1 MQTDAVVHVIDDD
14 EAVRQSLTFLLK
26 TAGLQVQTYDGATSF
41 LRELPQAKSGCI
53 ITDVRMPEISGIDL
67 LHRLKEMQVRLP
79 VIVITGH
86 GDVPLAVEAM
96 KSGALEFF
104 EKPFD
109 DEALLG
115 AVKAALQHH
124 GADAKREADR
134 AEIIEKLATLSNRER
149 QVLEGLVAGHANK
162 TIAFDHGISPR
173 TVEIYR
179 ANLMSKMQATSL
191 SDLVRMAL
199 VGGVLEGTTRTGAGK
214 PAKQ

>member
-1 MQTDAVVHVIDDD
+1 MPTDAVVHVIDDD
-14 EAVRQSLTFLLK
+14 EAVRQSLMFLLK
-26 TAGLQVQTYDGATSF
+26 TAGHAVQIYDSATAF
-41 LRELPQAKSGCI
+41 LRDLSQAKPGCV
-53 ITDVRMPEISGIDL
+53 ITDVRMPDVSGIEL

-96 KSGALEFF
+96 KSGAIEFL

-109 DEALLG
+109 DNALLV
-115 AVKAALQHH
+115 AVSAALSRQ

-134 AEIIEKLATLSNRER
+134 AEILDRLASLSNRER

-179 ANLMSKMQATSL
+179 ANLMAKMQADSL

-199 VGGVLEGTTRTGAGK
+199 VGGILESAKSGGK
-214 PAKQ
+214 STK